1 MLSNLGINSVALL
14 TNNPDKVK
22 QLEIH
27 GIEVAKQVPL
37 IAGVGEE
44 NLDYIQT
51 KIRRMGHMID
61 SSELE

>member
-1 MLSNLGINSVALL
+1 LQSVALL

-22 QLEIH
+22 QLESH
-27 GIEVAKQVPL
+27 GINVARKVPL
-37 IAGVGEE
+37 IAGISDENVGY
-44 NLDYIQT
+44 LQT